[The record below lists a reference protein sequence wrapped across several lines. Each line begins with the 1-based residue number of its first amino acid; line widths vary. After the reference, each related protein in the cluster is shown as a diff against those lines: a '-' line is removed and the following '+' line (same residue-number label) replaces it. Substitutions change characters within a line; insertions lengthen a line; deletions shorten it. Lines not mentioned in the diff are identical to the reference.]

1 MPVKAEIAKAEREHS
16 ISGKCNKEWHPS
28 AIVLCK
34 CKSCTVKVECL
45 NPSLS
50 RVFRRSNEAKMDET
64 LHWNIRKHTSGVF
77 VIRCSLALPIRMKRR
92 KGHLTM
98 TYLRLQ
104 VNTGLPK
111 LVSLQRQP
119 IWQRRLHS
127 TQCRTVMVP
136 AERNQS
142 FRSDGISTQECGE
155 TRKLTG
161 EGSYGCWNSQ
171 TISRLR

>member
-1 MPVKAEIAKAEREHS
+1 MQ
-16 ISGKCNKEWHPS
+16 KEWHPS

-34 CKSCTVKVECL
+34 CKSCMVKVEYL

-50 RVFRRSNEAKMDET
+50 RVSARSNEAKMDET
-64 LHWNIRKHTSGVF
+64 LYWNIRKQSVSVF

-104 VNTGLPK
+104 INTGLPK
-111 LVSLQRQP
+111 LVSPQRQP

-142 FRSDGISTQECGE
+142 FRGHGISTQECDE

-161 EGSYGCWNSQ
+161 EGSYGRWNAQ

>member
-1 MPVKAEIAKAEREHS
+1 VPVEAETAKAEREHS

-34 CKSCTVKVECL
+34 CKSCMVKVEYL

-50 RVFRRSNEAKMDET
+50 RVSARSNEEKMDET
-64 LHWNIRKHTSGVF
+64 LYRNIWKHNVSAS

-104 VNTGLPK
+104 INTGSPK
-111 LVSLQRQP
+111 LACHKRRPVWR
-119 IWQRRLHS
+119 RRLHS
-127 TQCRTVMVP
+127 TQGRTVMVS

-142 FRSDGISTQECGE
+142 FRGHGISTQECGE
-155 TRKLTG
+155 TRKPTG
-161 EGSYGCWNSQ
+161 EGSYGCWNTQ
-171 TISRLR
+171 TINRLR